1 MFIDVIPSEHSIG
14 IHPLT
19 YSVPEAFEDKIIPGC
34 IVEIPMRSSTEY
46 WVVIWFREY
55 APENM
60 ELKDI
65 VQVITSKQILAM
77 YQIALIMEISMRY
90 LIPIHRV
97 LGFFL
102 SKTVIK
108 RLLKK
113 EFLQID
119 TGNETAQNQWTVE
132 EIVIFKESIITGKIL
147 EKYIE
152 KWTIILCPDDL
163 SIYRIQEELSKFTNI
178 LYIPN
183 ESSETKKA
191 QSWIDI
197 KNKKYDIIVWNRK
210 ILYYNLNEYKKI
222 IYLEDAFGRE
232 YFHYPIKI
240 EYIDILKILNEQDT
254 FNISILTSVPRL
266 TTLKIFHHFHTIY
279 I

>member
-1 MFIDVIPSEHSIG
+1 MFVDVIPSEHSIG

-19 YSVPEAFEDKIIPGC
+19 YSVPEAFEDNIAPGC
-34 IVEIPMRSSTEY
+34 IVEIPVRNSTEY

-65 VQVITSKQILAM
+65 IQVITSKKILAA
-77 YQIALIMEISMRY
+77 YQIAMIMEISMRY

-113 EFLQID
+113 EFLQI
-119 TGNETAQNQWTVE
+119 NEEVEKIQNELAVE
-132 EIVIFKESIITGKIL
+132 EIVILKESIITGKIL
-147 EKYIE
+147 KNYIE
-152 KWTIILCPDDL
+152 EWTIILCPDDL
-163 SIYRIQEELSKFTNI
+163 SIYRIEEELSEFKNI

-183 ESSETKKA
+183 ESTETKKA

-210 ILYYNLNEYKKI
+210 ILYYNLSEYKKI

-240 EYIDILKILNEQDT
+240 EYIDILNILNQQGT

-266 TTLKIFHHFHTIY
+266 TTLKIFHHFNTIY